1 MNLICIWYVME
12 SCQGEEAR
20 ESRIYKVH
28 IASRILSG
36 MEKDTPLREE
46 TSANFGLR
54 KWWRVKDCKLWNI
67 VNIIERIERQ
77 LRAMAEQEEKRKTER
92 VNESAEWTVIKQLF
106 NKNLEQLQVPVQYIG
121 RAAGTKL

>member
-1 MNLICIWYVME
+1 MLYENKLNPGDSVADLSRNYIVSQKFVKGYVDHLAQIETRKEKWKAANAAVGNKITTTLNESNCIILTKYRRWKFMNLICIWYVME

-46 TSANFGLR
+46 TSAG
-54 KWWRVKDCKLWNI
+54 
-67 VNIIERIERQ
+67 
-77 LRAMAEQEEKRKTER
+77 
-92 VNESAEWTVIKQLF
+92 
-106 NKNLEQLQVPVQYIG
+106 
-121 RAAGTKL
+121 

>member
-1 MNLICIWYVME
+1 MTIADLSRNYIVSQKFVKGYVDHLAQIETRKEKWKAANAAVGNKITTTLNESNCIILTKYRRWKFMNLICIWYVME

-46 TSANFGLR
+46 TSAG
-54 KWWRVKDCKLWNI
+54 
-67 VNIIERIERQ
+67 
-77 LRAMAEQEEKRKTER
+77 
-92 VNESAEWTVIKQLF
+92 
-106 NKNLEQLQVPVQYIG
+106 
-121 RAAGTKL
+121 